1 LRGQVFS
8 VREDDLDYLDD
19 AVDAIG
25 NLLCEAAFA
34 GFDAA
39 VDQHQKSRAKGA
51 ELRDGAA
58 ALALLGPTL
67 KRLAEEII
75 GEAVRKTA
83 ARYNAYRRHPRYRRD
98 ALVFELEDAEKSLHD
113 AIINTS
119 CSGPMLR
126 VFNIVIA
133 IIRVRAITIA
143 LGSECIAEPVPSGQ
157 QKKSAPTPRRRA
169 MTAADIP
176 EEIAEILLN
185 STNGPENWAAA
196 LSALA
201 AIRGTAL
208 DVGAIAT
215 KLLALAELDD
225 GPEIFNQII
234 TRLRSASYSRKA
246 HSAVA
251 DPNTLHAGAQHLPE
265 PPPAPLPPTGPPPTV
280 PSRQQPVATAQHAD
294 KATYSPSTRSPQKAG
309 NEAAAPGRGA
319 DLAAKFAR
327 QARSQGDARQR
338 LADAHAKHGRPKS

>member
-1 LRGQVFS
+1 M
-8 VREDDLDYLDD
+8 DYLDD

-25 NLLCEAAFA
+25 NLFCEAAFA
-34 GFDAA
+34 GFGAA

-51 ELRDGAA
+51 DLRGRAA
-58 ALALLGPTL
+58 ALALLGPSL
-67 KRLAEEII
+67 NKLSEELF
-75 GEAVRKTA
+75 GKAVPKTVG
-83 ARYNAYRRHPRYRRD
+83 RYNAYRRHPRYSCD

-113 AIINTS
+113 VILNTS
-119 CSGPMLR
+119 GMGPRLQA
-126 VFNIVIA
+126 FYLAIA
-133 IIRVRAITIA
+133 IIRLRAITIA
-143 LGSECIAEPVPSGQ
+143 IGPECIVEPVRSGQ

-176 EEIAEILLN
+176 TEIAEILLS
-185 STNGPENWAAA
+185 STNGPEHWAAA
-196 LSALA
+196 ITNLA

-215 KLLALAELDD
+215 KLSALAELED

-234 TRLRSASYSRKA
+234 TRLLSAGYTRQTSSPA
-246 HSAVA
+246 A
-251 DPNTLHAGAQHLPE
+251 DPVMFSTGLQQLPE

-294 KATYSPSTRSPQKAG
+294 RATFSPSTPSPQRAG
-309 NEAAAPGRGA
+309 NEAAAPARGA

>member
-1 LRGQVFS
+1 M
-8 VREDDLDYLDD
+8 DYLDD

-39 VDQHQKSRAKGA
+39 VDQHQKSRTMGA
-51 ELRDGAA
+51 ELRGRAI
-58 ALALLGPTL
+58 ALALLGPQL
-67 KRLAEEII
+67 NRLVEEII
-75 GEAVRKTA
+75 GEAVRKTV
-83 ARYNAYRRHPRYRRD
+83 ARYNAYLRHPRYGRD
-98 ALVFELEDAEKSLHD
+98 ALVVELEDAQKSLHD
-113 AIINTS
+113 AILNTS
-119 CSGPMLR
+119 GMGPALHA
-126 VFNIVIA
+126 FYLAIA

-143 LGSECIAEPVPSGQ
+143 IGSECIAEPAPPGQ
-157 QKKSAPTPRRRA
+157 QKKSAPSLRRRKI
-169 MTAADIP
+169 TAADIP
-176 EEIAEILLN
+176 TEIAEILLN
-185 STNGPENWAAA
+185 STNGPEQWAPAITN
-196 LSALA
+196 LA

-215 KLLALAELDD
+215 KLSALAELED

-280 PSRQQPVATAQHAD
+280 PSRQQPVTTAQHAD
-294 KATYSPSTRSPQKAG
+294 KATYSPSTPSPQRTA

-327 QARSQGDARQR
+327 QARSQSDARQR

>member
-1 LRGQVFS
+1 M
-8 VREDDLDYLDD
+8 DYLDD
-19 AVDAIG
+19 ALDAIG
-25 NLLCEAAFA
+25 DLLCEAAFA

-67 KRLAEEII
+67 NRLAEEII

-113 AIINTS
+113 AIVNTS
-119 CSGPMLR
+119 RSGPMLS

-143 LGSECIAEPVPSGQ
+143 LGPECTAEPVRAGQ
-157 QKKSAPTPRRRA
+157 QRKSAPTPRRRA

-176 EEIAEILLN
+176 TEIAEILLN
-185 STNGPENWAAA
+185 STNGPEQWAPAITN
-196 LSALA
+196 LA

-215 KLLALAELDD
+215 KLSALAELED

-234 TRLRSASYSRKA
+234 TRLLSAGYTRQTSSPA
-246 HSAVA
+246 A
-251 DPNTLHAGAQHLPE
+251 DPVMFSTGLQQLPE
-265 PPPAPLPPTGPPPTV
+265 TPPAPLPPTDPPPLV
-280 PSRQQPVATAQHAD
+280 SSRQKLITTTPHAEEATHS
-294 KATYSPSTRSPQKAG
+294 SPSPERAG
-309 NEAAAPGRGA
+309 NESAAPGRGA
-319 DLAAKFAR
+319 DLAARFAGR
-327 QARSQGDARQR
+327 ARSQGDARQR
-338 LADAHAKHGRPKS
+338 LAEAHAKHGRPKS

>member
-1 LRGQVFS
+1 
-8 VREDDLDYLDD
+8 LDYLDD

-39 VDQHQKSRAKGA
+39 VDQHQASRATGA
-51 ELRDGAA
+51 ELRDGAV
-58 ALALLGPTL
+58 ALALFGPSL
-67 KRLAEEII
+67 NKLAEEII
-75 GEAVRKTA
+75 GEAVRKTV

-98 ALVFELEDAEKSLHD
+98 ALVFELEDAQKSLND
-113 AIINTS
+113 AILNTS
-119 CSGPMLR
+119 GMGPALHA
-126 VFNIVIA
+126 FYLAIA

-143 LGSECIAEPVPSGQ
+143 IGSECIAEPVPSGQ
-157 QKKSAPTPRRRA
+157 QKKSAPTLRRRK

-176 EEIAEILLN
+176 EEIADILLN
-185 STNGPENWAAA
+185 STNGPEHWADAITN
-196 LSALA
+196 LA

-215 KLLALAELDD
+215 KLSALAELDD

-234 TRLRSASYSRKA
+234 TRLRSAGYSREA
-246 HSAVA
+246 NSPAA
-251 DPNTLHAGAQHLPE
+251 DPNTLHTGSQQLPE
-265 PPPAPLPPTGPPPTV
+265 PPPAPLPPTGPPLTV

-294 KATYSPSTRSPQKAG
+294 KATYSPSTPFPQRAG

-327 QARSQGDARQR
+327 QARSQSDARQR

>member
-1 LRGQVFS
+1 M
-8 VREDDLDYLDD
+8 DYLND

-39 VDQHQKSRAKGA
+39 VDQHQASRATGA
-51 ELRDGAA
+51 ELRDGAV
-58 ALALLGPTL
+58 ALALLGPCL
-67 KRLAEEII
+67 NRLLQGLI
-75 GEAVRKTA
+75 GEASRKTVP
-83 ARYNAYRRHPRYRRD
+83 RFNAYRLHPRYRRD
-98 ALVFELEDAEKSLHD
+98 ALVSELEDAEKSLYD
-113 AIINTS
+113 AILNS
-119 CSGPMLR
+119 SGMAPAFR
-126 VFNIVIA
+126 IFNIVVA

-143 LGSECIAEPVPSGQ
+143 IGSECIAEPAPSGQ
-157 QKKSAPTPRRRA
+157 QKKSAPTPRRRKI
-169 MTAADIP
+169 TAADIP
-176 EEIAEILLN
+176 DEIAEILLN
-185 STNGPENWAAA
+185 STNGPEHWAAA
-196 LSALA
+196 LTNLA

-215 KLLALAELDD
+215 KLSALAELDD

-234 TRLRSASYSRKA
+234 TRLRSAGYSREA
-246 HSAVA
+246 NAPAA
-251 DPNTLHAGAQHLPE
+251 DPATLRTGLQQFPE

-294 KATYSPSTRSPQKAG
+294 KATYSPSTPSPERAG
-309 NEAAAPGRGA
+309 NESATPGRGA

>member
-1 LRGQVFS
+1 M
-8 VREDDLDYLDD
+8 DYLDD

-25 NLLCEAAFA
+25 NLFCEAAFA

-67 KRLAEEII
+67 NRLAEEII

-185 STNGPENWAAA
+185 STNGPEHWAAA
-196 LSALA
+196 LSALEA
-201 AIRGTAL
+201 MRGTGL

-225 GPEIFNQII
+225 GPAIFNQII
-234 TRLRSASYSRKA
+234 TRLRSAGYSRKA

-251 DPNTLHAGAQHLPE
+251 DPNTRHTGSQQFAEQPPAHLP
-265 PPPAPLPPTGPPPTV
+265 PPGPPPTA
-280 PSRQQPVATAQHAD
+280 PSRQQPDATAQHAD
-294 KATYSPSTRSPQKAG
+294 KATYSPSTPSPQRTA

-327 QARSQGDARQR
+327 QARSQSDARQR
-338 LADAHAKHGRPKS
+338 LADAHAKHGRPKT